1 MQKGIDLKLAKKKA
15 LAGLYDLNIVNG
27 ELELV
32 NNFDTSLQMSVF
44 CERRA
49 DGSEVL
55 PPQNRRGWWGNTISN
70 ILGFEIGSKIWIYYQ
85 SRLDQTV
92 LNRIVNAAQE
102 ATQWFVDEGYLDK
115 VEVDGEVV
123 GDGIVRLIFKLYRSP
138 DEVESKSFTL
148 WDNTESFDERS
159 L

>member
-1 MQKGIDLKLAKKKA
+1 MQQGIDLRLQRKKE
-15 LAGLYDLNIVNG
+15 LYGLYDLNIING
-27 ELELV
+27 ELETV
-32 NNFDTSLQMSVF
+32 DNFDTSLQMSVY

-85 SRLDQTV
+85 SRLSQTI
-92 LNRIVNAAQE
+92 LNKVINAAQQG
-102 ATQWFVDEGYLDK
+102 TQWYVDNGYLDK
-115 VEVDGEVV
+115 VEVDGQMQ
-123 GDGIVRLIFKLYRSP
+123 DDDTIVLFFRLYRSP
-138 DEVESKSFTL
+138 DEVETKSFTL
-148 WDNTESFDERS
+148 WNNTQTFDERS

>member
-1 MQKGIDLKLAKKKA
+1 MQKGIDLKLARKKS
-15 LAGLYDLNIVNG
+15 LAGLYDLNLVNG

-32 NNFDTSLQMSVF
+32 DNFDTSLQMSVY

-55 PPQNRRGWWGNTISN
+55 APQNRRGWWGNTVST

-85 SRLDQTV
+85 SRLDQIV
-92 LNRIVNAAQE
+92 LNKIVTAAQQ
-102 ATQWFVDEGYLDK
+102 ATQWYVTEGYLDK
-115 VEVDGEVV
+115 VEVDGRIV
-123 GDGIVRLIFKLYRSP
+123 GDSTVQLIFKLYRSP
-138 DEVESKSFTL
+138 DEIESKSFTL